1 MESKEHFEYK
11 LQDTID
17 QLNTIVYY
25 LGFDKKASIIKHAAI
40 LLQMQNERIEELKLA
55 YNEEHK
61 ERLNM
66 EKTIFRTC
74 QTLAVVSDELNY
86 SCPVRHAAAVDT
98 APYKNIMAYHG
109 VKPYVK
115 KKKKFKA

>member
-1 MESKEHFEYK
+1 MENNEHFKYN
-11 LQDTID
+11 LQDTIN
-17 QLNTIVYY
+17 QLYTIVYY

-61 ERLNM
+61 ERLRM
-66 EKTIFRTC
+66 ERAIFRTR

-86 SCPVRHAAAVDT
+86 SRPVRHTPAVDT
-98 APYKNIMAYHG
+98 APYKNIMSYHG